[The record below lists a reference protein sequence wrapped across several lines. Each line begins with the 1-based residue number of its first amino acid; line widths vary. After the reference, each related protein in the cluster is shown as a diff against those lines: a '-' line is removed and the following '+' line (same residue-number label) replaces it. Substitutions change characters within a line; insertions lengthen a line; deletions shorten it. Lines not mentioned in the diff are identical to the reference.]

1 MPRAWSRQR
10 RKRSPLGIRSSP
22 PQRPGRC
29 CSSRC
34 RPDSSM
40 ARLNLGGRSG
50 RRDSHGSSSRCSS
63 LDMCRLGSEHKR
75 ACQIWRRRSPERMPR
90 AWSRQRRKRS
100 PLGIRSSPP
109 QRPGRCCSSR
119 CRPDSSRV
127 QLRLRGNSLRTHTP
141 DRVSGGLA
149 FGEFKSRAIL
159 QPRMQS
165 SHSAALCR
173 EIVESDWYDPAGQS
187 VQPVAKMPLYVPSGH
202 SIGSTEPIGQY
213 SPSGHGVQRDSSSRP
228 VLSEY
233 VPPGH
238 ARGEL
243 EASGQKWPGEHVR
256 QLVRLLPS

>member
-10 RKRSPLGIRSSP
+10 RKRIPPGIVSIPLQLFGGS
-22 PQRPGRC
+22 
-29 CSSRC
+29 CSST
-34 RPDSSM
+34 
-40 ARLNLGGRSG
+40 
-50 RRDSHGSSSRCSS
+50 
-63 LDMCRLGSEHKR
+63 
-75 ACQIWRRRSPERMPR
+75 
-90 AWSRQRRKRS
+90 
-100 PLGIRSSPP
+100 
-109 QRPGRCCSSR
+109 

-127 QLRLRGNSLRTHTP
+127 QLRLRGSSLRTHTP

-159 QPRMQS
+159 QPRVQS

-173 EIVESDWYDPAGQS
+173 EVVESDWYDPAGQS
-187 VQPVAKMPLYVPSGH
+187 VQPVAKLLLYVPSGH
-202 SIGSTEPIGQY
+202 NVGSTEPIGQY

-256 QLVRLLPS
+256 QLVRLLPSWYVPARQREQTDMPEVAAKEPGAHEVGAVEAAAQAEPAGHTEQSAAAARPVLLE